1 MVKIISLAAF
11 AKKRKG
17 TVRLVLDLY
26 SWIISPLESRESRDM
41 IEFSAVNPSVMYC
54 GMYCGM

>member
-26 SWIISPLESRESRDM
+26 SWIIIPLESRESRET

-54 GMYCGM
+54 GM